1 MKTDLRIQKTR
12 AIIQNALFDLLSE
25 KELSKISISELCRRA
40 QINRKTFY
48 RHYRGTEDIIEELEN
63 SLLGELSAILRVGNN
78 SIFDVGAVFRD
89 ISAAVEKNRELLIK
103 VMRLNPELLTGGKI
117 KAMMCRATSLSLK
130 SAGMISDAA
139 ADVAAEFAVSG
150 VLAIYSAWLNGGCK
164 GDLDMMTE
172 ISAKMT
178 AHGIAAFVSADKLTE
193 MRF

>member
-12 AIIQNALFDLLSE
+12 ATVRNALFDLLGE

-48 RHYRGTEDIIEELEN
+48 RHYRSTADIIEELEN
-63 SLLGELSAILRVGNN
+63 SLLGELSAILRIGNN
-78 SIFDVGAVFRD
+78 SIFDVGAVFHD
-89 ISAAVEKNRELLIK
+89 ISAAIEKNRELLIK

-130 SAGMISDAA
+130 SAGTISDSA

-150 VLAIYSAWLNGGCK
+150 V
-164 GDLDMMTE
+164 
-172 ISAKMT
+172 
-178 AHGIAAFVSADKLTE
+178 
-193 MRF
+193 

>member
-12 AIIQNALFDLLSE
+12 AAVQNALFDLLGE
-25 KELSKISISELCRRA
+25 KELSRISISELCRHA

-48 RHYRGTEDIIEELEN
+48 RHYRSTADIIEELEN

-89 ISAAVEKNRELLIK
+89 ISAAIEKNQDVLIK

-130 SAGMISDAA
+130 SAGTISDAA

-164 GDLDMMTE
+164 GDLTMLTE
-172 ISAKMT
+172 VSAKMA
-178 AHGIAAFVSADKLTE
+178 AHGLTAFVSNDKLTE

>member
-12 AIIQNALFDLLSE
+12 VAVQNALFDLLGE

-63 SLLGELSAILRVGNN
+63 ALLAELSAILRRGNN
-78 SIFDVGAVFRD
+78 SIFDIGAVFRD
-89 ISAAVEKNRELLIK
+89 ISATIEKNQDVLIK

-117 KAMMCRATSLSLK
+117 KAMMCRATALSLK
-130 SAGMISDAA
+130 SAGTASGAE

-164 GDLDMMTE
+164 GDLDMLTE

-178 AHGIAAFVSADKLTE
+178 AHGLTAFVSDDKLAK
-193 MRF
+193 MQF